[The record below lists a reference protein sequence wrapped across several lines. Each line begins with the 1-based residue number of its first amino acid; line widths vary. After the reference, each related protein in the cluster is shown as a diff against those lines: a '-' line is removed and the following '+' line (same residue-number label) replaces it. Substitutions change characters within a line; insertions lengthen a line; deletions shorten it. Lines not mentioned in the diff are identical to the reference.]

1 MTQSEFL
8 YDYQVTNRRGI
19 NYFIGVR
26 ADPDLNQVES
36 FAAILFFRLTDGTIV
51 EVCKVDDSPHEGADD
66 IHVDRY
72 YREKGAA
79 IKDSDTTIGS
89 WHEAEDYLKENAVDF
104 VDRYYDNHGGE
115 PRDDEKNI

>member
-51 EVCKVDDSPHEGADD
+51 KLCKVDDSPHEGADD

-72 YREKGAA
+72 YREEGAA
-79 IKDSDTTIGS
+79 IKDFDTTIGR
-89 WHEAEDYLKENAVDF
+89 WHEAEDYLRENADNF